1 MKHLLTEWRK
11 FLKEEKT
18 QPIKEFKTDSLFEA
32 GKSIGKLLEKQIK
45 AAVETYKIE
54 KLIEDFDD
62 WMEEG
67 KTLSKKHTPNTFEFV
82 RGIADSLELEEDV
95 VFGMWYEELWYA
107 KEQDKSKLKDEGCTD
122 IFVKDDDKVIMGHNN
137 DESPGDG
144 SRLVKL
150 EIKGQPI
157 IYASFTRGVP
167 SIGLNS
173 EGLIFSGCQVD
184 ANDTK
189 PGIPRMMLYMEA
201 LFTKS
206 LKDAEKLLLH
216 PKRASAFANVVAN
229 EKGEIISLE
238 GSATKEKKV
247 KHDDGIDAHTNHFI
261 WLKNKEGREDESY
274 ERSVK
279 RLEKALKD
287 AKEAG
292 KDMSMEEMKQIL
304 SSHGEGGLCRH
315 SKDKNRSATVFSI
328 IFLPTE
334 RKFLYGDGN
343 PCETTYKEYEY

>member
-18 QPIKEFKTDSLFEA
+18 KSLKEYKSASLFEA
-32 GKSIGKLLEKQIK
+32 GKSIGEMLKQQTQN
-45 AAVETYKIE
+45 AVKSYKIE
-54 KLIEDFDD
+54 KLIEDFSD
-62 WMEEG
+62 WMDEG
-67 KTLSKKHTPNTFEFV
+67 KSLSKKYTPKAFEFV
-82 RGIADSLELEEDV
+82 QGLAEGADLEEDIA
-95 VFGMWYEELWYA
+95 FGMWYEELWYA
-107 KEQDKSKLKDEGCTD
+107 KEEDKSKIKDEGCTD
-122 IFVKDDDKVIMGHNN
+122 VFVKDDDKVIMGHTN

-150 EIKGQPI
+150 QIKGQPI

-184 ANDTK
+184 ANDTR
-189 PGIPRMMLYMEA
+189 PGIPRTMLYMEA
-201 LFTKS
+201 LFSKT
-206 LKDAEKLLLH
+206 LKEAEKLLLH

-229 EKGEIISLE
+229 EKGEIITLE
-238 GSATKEKKV
+238 GSATKKKKV
-247 KHDDGIDAHTNHFI
+247 KHSDGIGAHTNHFT
-261 WLKNKEGREDESY
+261 WLKSKEGREGESY
-274 ERSVK
+274 ESSVA
-279 RLEKALKD
+279 RLEKALTD

-292 KDMSMEEMKQIL
+292 KDIDEEQMKEIM

-315 SKDKNRSATVFSI
+315 SKDKNKSATVFSV
-328 IFLPTE
+328 IFLPTQ

-343 PCETTYKEYEY
+343 PCETKYIEVEY

>member
-1 MKHLLTEWRK
+1 MREIITEWRK

-18 QPIKEFKTDSLFEA
+18 KPLKELKTASLHEA
-32 GKSIGKLLEKQIK
+32 GKLIGEMLKTQTQN
-45 AAVETYKIE
+45 AVKSYKIE
-54 KLIEDFDD
+54 KLIEDFSD

-67 KTLSKKHTPNTFEFV
+67 KNLSKKYTPNAYEFV
-82 RGIADSLELEEDV
+82 KGIAQGSELDEDV
-95 VFGMWYEELWYA
+95 AFGMWYEELWYA
-107 KEQDKSKLKDEGCTD
+107 KEEDKSKLKDEGCTD
-122 IFVKDDDKVIMGHNN
+122 VFVKYGDKVIMGHTN

-150 EIKGQPI
+150 EIKDKPT

-184 ANDTK
+184 ANDTR

-201 LFTKS
+201 LFSKN
-206 LKDAEKLLLH
+206 LKEAEGLLLH

-229 EKGEIISLE
+229 KKGEIITLE
-238 GSATKEKKV
+238 GSATKKKKV
-247 KHDDGIDAHTNHFI
+247 KHDDGVGAHANHFT
-261 WLKNKEGREDESY
+261 WLKNKEGRKDESY

-292 KDMSMEEMKQIL
+292 KDMDVEQMKEIM

-315 SKDKNRSATVFSI
+315 SKDKSRSATVFSV

-343 PCETTYKEYEY
+343 PCETTYIEVEY

>member
-18 QPIKEFKTDSLFEA
+18 QPIKEYKSASSFEA
-32 GKSIGKLLEKQIK
+32 GKSIAELLKNQIK
-45 AAVETYKIE
+45 AAVENYKIE
-54 KLIEDFDD
+54 KLIKDYDD
-62 WMEEG
+62 WMKEG
-67 KTLSKKHTPNTFEFV
+67 KSLSKKYTPKTYEFV
-82 RGIADSLELEEDV
+82 QGLAEGADIEEDV
-95 VFGMWYEELWYA
+95 AFGMWYEELWYA
-107 KEQDKSKLKDEGCTD
+107 KEEDKSKLKDEGCTD
-122 IFVKDDDKVIMGHNN
+122 VFVKDGNKVIMGHNN

-150 EIKGQPI
+150 EIKDEPI

-173 EGLIFSGCQVD
+173 NGLIFSGCQVD

-201 LFTKS
+201 LFS
-206 LKDAEKLLLH
+206 ENLKDAEKLLLH

-238 GSATKEKKV
+238 GSATGKKKV
-247 KHDDGIDAHTNHFI
+247 KHDDGIDAHTNHFV

-279 RLEKALKD
+279 RLEKALDD

-292 KDMSMEEMKQIL
+292 KDMSLEEMKEIL

-343 PCETTYKEYEY
+343 PCETTFKEYEY